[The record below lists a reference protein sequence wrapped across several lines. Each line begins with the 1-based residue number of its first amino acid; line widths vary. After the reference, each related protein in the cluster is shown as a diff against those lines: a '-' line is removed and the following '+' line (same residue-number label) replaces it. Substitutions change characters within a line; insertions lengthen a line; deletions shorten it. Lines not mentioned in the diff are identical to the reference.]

1 MTPRHR
7 REAVQM
13 LMGAGLS
20 ERQSCAV
27 AQIARSV
34 YDYVCDEE
42 EDQELVR
49 RIRALARKHKRYG
62 YRRVW
67 ALLRRAKMKVNLKRV
82 YRLWKKLGLTLSRRP
97 SRKRV
102 RRGGQVPLKAL
113 YPRHVFTYDFMQD
126 QTADGRML
134 KILTVVDEFTR
145 ESIAICVERR
155 MPAAVVIEVLREA
168 FRRYGAPEYIR
179 SDNGPEFIAEA
190 VQSWLAQQG
199 TKTHYIDPASPWQ
212 NAFGES
218 FNDKLRQEC
227 LNLEVFET
235 LGEAKVVIARWRRE
249 YNGERPHSSLGY
261 RTPRE
266 FRTKWEKE
274 FSSSRAPG
282 SLRSPGVRAREEEKL
297 LV

>member
-1 MTPRHR
+1 
-7 REAVQM
+7 
-13 LMGAGLS
+13 
-20 ERQSCAV
+20 
-27 AQIARSV
+27 
-34 YDYVCDEE
+34 
-42 EDQELVR
+42 
-49 RIRALARKHKRYG
+49 
-62 YRRVW
+62 
-67 ALLRRAKMKVNLKRV
+67 
-82 YRLWKKLGLTLSRRP
+82 
-97 SRKRV
+97 
-102 RRGGQVPLKAL
+102 VPLKAL

-126 QTADGRML
+126 QTADGRRL

-145 ESIAICVERR
+145 ESIAIRVERR
-155 MPAAVVIEVLREA
+155 MPAAIVIEVLREA
-168 FRRYGAPEYIR
+168 FRRYGAPEFLR

-190 VQSWLAQQG
+190 VQSWLVSQG

-235 LGEAKVVIARWRRE
+235 LEEAKVVIARWRRA

-261 RTPRE
+261 RTPKE
-266 FRTKWEKE
+266 FRAAWEKE

>member
-1 MTPRHR
+1 
-7 REAVQM
+7 
-13 LMGAGLS
+13 
-20 ERQSCAV
+20 
-27 AQIARSV
+27 
-34 YDYVCDEE
+34 
-42 EDQELVR
+42 
-49 RIRALARKHKRYG
+49 
-62 YRRVW
+62 
-67 ALLRRAKMKVNLKRV
+67 MKVNLKRV
-82 YRLWKKLGLTLSRRP
+82 YRLWKKLGLTLSKRP

-102 RRGGQVPLKAL
+102 RRGGPVPLKAL

-126 QTADGRML
+126 QTADGRRL

-145 ESIAICVERR
+145 ESIAIRVERR
-155 MPAAVVIEVLREA
+155 MPAAIVIEVLREA
-168 FRRYGAPEYIR
+168 FRRYGAPEFLR

-190 VQSWLAQQG
+190 VQSWLVSQG

-235 LGEAKVVIARWRRE
+235 LEEAKVVIARWRRA

-261 RTPRE
+261 RTPKE
-266 FRTKWEKE
+266 FRAAWEKE

>member
-1 MTPRHR
+1 
-7 REAVQM
+7 
-13 LMGAGLS
+13 
-20 ERQSCAV
+20 
-27 AQIARSV
+27 
-34 YDYVCDEE
+34 
-42 EDQELVR
+42 
-49 RIRALARKHKRYG
+49 
-62 YRRVW
+62 
-67 ALLRRAKMKVNLKRV
+67 MKVNLKRV
-82 YRLWKKLGLTLSRRP
+82 YRLWKKLGLTLSKRP

-102 RRGGQVPLKAL
+102 CRGGPVPLKAL

-126 QTADGRML
+126 QTADGRRL

-145 ESIAICVERR
+145 ESIAIRVERR
-155 MPAAVVIEVLREA
+155 MPAAIVIEVLREA
-168 FRRYGAPEYIR
+168 FRRYGAPEFLR

-190 VQSWLAQQG
+190 VQSWLVSQG

-235 LGEAKVVIARWRRE
+235 LEEAKVVIARWRRA

-261 RTPRE
+261 RTPKE
-266 FRTKWEKE
+266 FRAAWEKE

>member
-1 MTPRHR
+1 
-7 REAVQM
+7 M

>member
-7 REAVQM
+7 REAVRRLIEQ
-13 LMGAGLS
+13 GLS
-20 ERQSCAV
+20 ERHSCAV
-27 AQIARSV
+27 ADIARSV
-34 YDYVCDEE
+34 YEYVGDEG
-42 EDQELVR
+42 EDRKLAWK
-49 RIRALARKHKRYG
+49 IRAIARKHPRYG

-67 ALLRRAKMKVNLKRV
+67 ALLRRAGMTVNLKRV

-97 SRKRV
+97 SRKRA
-102 RRGGQVPLKAL
+102 RKGGQVPLKAL
-113 YPRHVFTYDFMQD
+113 YPRHVWTYDFMQD
-126 QTADGRML
+126 QTADGRRL

-145 ESIAICVERR
+145 ESIAIRVERR
-155 MPAAVVIEVLREA
+155 MPAGVVIEVLREA
-168 FRRYGAPEYIR
+168 FRRYGAPEFLR

-190 VQSWLAQQG
+190 VQSWLAGQG

-235 LGEAKVVIARWRRE
+235 LEEAKVVIARWRRA

-261 RTPRE
+261 RTPKE
-266 FRTKWEKE
+266 FRAKWEKE

-282 SLRSPGVRAREEEKL
+282 SLRSLGVRAREEEKL
-297 LV
+297 WV